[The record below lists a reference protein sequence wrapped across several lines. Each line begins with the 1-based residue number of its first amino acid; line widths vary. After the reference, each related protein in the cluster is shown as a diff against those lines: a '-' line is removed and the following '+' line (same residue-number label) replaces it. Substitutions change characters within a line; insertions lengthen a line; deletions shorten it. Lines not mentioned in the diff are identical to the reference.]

1 MPIMIENI
9 NAQTITPALGK
20 NPRQLYEHQEEAIR
34 KLDAMDKRG
43 SFRTLLVLPTG
54 GGKTLTAAY
63 WLLRNAVDQNKKIL
77 WLAHRH
83 LLLEQAAEAF
93 ARNAYTDTMVNRT
106 VFNYRIISGMH
117 DKPVH
122 IQKTDRILIASKD
135 SMIRSLDKLKNWLNG
150 EEIYLVIDE
159 AHHAVA
165 KSYKKIIQYVADHTK
180 SMKLLGLTA
189 TPFRTSE
196 DEQGALKQVFTDD
209 IVYKTDL
216 DTLIK
221 KGILATPTFIDC
233 NTNIQFTE
241 HLGVQALK
249 SIENLDTLP
258 ENIANDIADN
268 KERNRII
275 VEEYLHNYEKY
286 GQTIVFA
293 LNKVHA
299 IALNKL
305 FNEKGKAYGI
315 RSEFIISEVQDM
327 ITGITIS
334 NADNERKIEA
344 YRNGEIQVLINVNI
358 LTEGTDLPKTH
369 TVFLTRP
376 TVSTTLMTQM
386 VGRALRG
393 LKAGGTK
400 EAYIVTFIDDWNDK
414 IAWVNPETLT
424 EAEYHEKE
432 TLAETQK
439 QQIRLIAIS
448 KIEEFARMADA
459 AVDTSA
465 LDSTPAIELI
475 PLGMYMLSTLECNH
489 QILVYNSTQN
499 AYQSLIRDLPNLME
513 HYGIEGETIPE
524 ETLDDMT
531 EHCFQSYFDENM
543 IPSCNRNDIE
553 HLLKFY
559 AQKAVAPLFVT
570 IDEMERKK
578 LDVSEIAKK
587 IYDEDMRRS
596 EKNAYIQSLWA
607 EEGSLLP
614 VYYTNPY
621 FFKKLIDLELD
632 KLDGDIEIAAAEPQT
647 EAELRNLEQFPL
659 QKIIELYPKIG
670 LQLKEDAFAAARN
683 DDGSYVCA
691 GCGEVF
697 PTRLFLQVDHI
708 VPMAKGGL
716 SVPENL
722 QVLCRTC
729 NQRKGDH

>member
-275 VEEYLHNYEKY
+275 VEKYLHNYEKY

-400 EAYIVTFIDDWNDK
+400 EAYIVTFIDNWNDK

-432 TLAETQK
+432 TLVEIQK

-596 EKNAYIQSLWA
+596 EKNAYIQSLWT

-716 SVPENL
+716 SVPDNL

>member
-1 MPIMIENI
+1 MIENI

-249 SIENLDTLP
+249 IIENLDTLP

-275 VEEYLHNYEKY
+275 VEKYLHNYEKY

-400 EAYIVTFIDDWNDK
+400 EAYIVSFVDDWNDK

-716 SVPENL
+716 SVPDNL